1 MLFRSSATVSVLR
14 ERERARWVGREARR
28 ASYERE
34 MRRARAS
41 ERKDD
46 DGKRKRLPRAVGAG
60 APLFWTLG
68 AGLSGS
74 AGPCTDSTE

>member
-1 MLFRSSATVSVLR
+1 M
-14 ERERARWVGREARR
+14 GQEARH
-28 ASYERE
+28 ASYEQE
-34 MRRARAS
+34 VRRARAS

-74 AGPCTDSTE
+74 AGPCTDSRAYYVASNEVELDWHY